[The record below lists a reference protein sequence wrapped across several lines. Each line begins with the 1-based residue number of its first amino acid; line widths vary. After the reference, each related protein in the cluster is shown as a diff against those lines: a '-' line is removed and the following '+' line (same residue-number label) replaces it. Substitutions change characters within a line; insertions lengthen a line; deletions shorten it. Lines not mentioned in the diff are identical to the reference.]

1 MTKKFAF
8 PAIYNFPPFW
18 TLQDVMET
26 KRRQCDMWGDLIL
39 SYMKSHNQNE
49 LDVSK
54 ALNTELFSNKSID
67 RRLDRATAVFFLN
80 QLVERQ
86 NAEWKDPGKTIKI
99 IWRKPEEWAA
109 IFKDWVQKNGYQN
122 IVFTFYELREG
133 EGTAGEPF
141 HMMDQDLM
149 KKAIQCLA
157 KDKKAKFMEA
167 AEFDECGVR
176 FI

>member
-1 MTKKFAF
+1 MSKKFTF

-26 KRRQCDMWGDLIL
+26 KRRQCDMWCDLIL
-39 SYMKSHNQNE
+39 TYMKFNNQSE

-54 ALNTELFSNKSID
+54 ALTSDLFCNKSID
-67 RRLDRATAVFFLN
+67 RRLDEVTAVFFLN
-80 QLVERQ
+80 QLVDRK
-86 NAEWKDPGKTIKI
+86 NAEWLTPRKKIKV

-109 IFKDWVQKNGYQN
+109 IFKEWVQKNGYQN

-149 KKAIQCLA
+149 RKAIQHLD
-157 KDKKAKFMEA
+157 KEKKAKFMES
-167 AEFDECGVR
+167 EVFDECGVR